1 MLPITLYL
9 DMDGVLADFYKEYLK
24 IDPEKADRQKFRDAV
39 MHYHIFEKLDFL
51 PDTQKLLDFVAT
63 LENTKIEILTSM
75 GTFDYTQGTE
85 AKRQKLNWLSAHN
98 INYHANFVNSKQ
110 EKAQYAG
117 KSCILVDDSVGCIN
131 PFVERGGVGILHT
144 SADKTIEELSEIYDV
159 LRLYA

>member
-1 MLPITLYL
+1 MLPINLYL

-39 MHYHIFEKLDFL
+39 MEYHIFEKLDFL

-98 INYHANFVNSKQ
+98 INYHANFVNF
-110 EKAQYAG
+110 AA
-117 KSCILVDDSVGCIN
+117 
-131 PFVERGGVGILHT
+131 
-144 SADKTIEELSEIYDV
+144 
-159 LRLYA
+159 